1 MAKNYKEA
9 AKAIRQHLQICE
21 GISSRK
27 VKVEGDKNGVTVT
40 CKVDG
45 LDMDAIKR
53 VLNKH
58 AMFTVGWDIITIPI
72 TLIYFNGD
80 KKVI

>member
-1 MAKNYKEA
+1 MANYKEA

-45 LDMDAIKR
+45 LDMDAIKT
-53 VLNKH
+53 VLGKH
-58 AMFTVGWDIITIPI
+58 AMFTVGWDIIIIPI
-72 TLIYFNGD
+72 TLIHVDG
-80 KKVI
+80 KAEKI